1 MHTFLTTIL
10 FATTANLA
18 LASDLP
24 NPILPSDFPAL
35 DTETVALG
43 RQLFFD
49 PVLSG
54 NDNIAC
60 ATCHHPA
67 LGTGD
72 AMSLS
77 IGEGGLGLGRLRE
90 VVNGNAP
97 KARIPRNAPA
107 LFNLGAREFT
117 VMFHDGRVQLNRE
130 SMYGIAMP
138 EGRTLERP
146 VNTALAAQNILPI
159 LSHDEMAGHPGENA
173 IADAID
179 AENIHGPDGAW
190 QLIAAKVEAIEE
202 YRMAFDWIIG
212 KDEPIHI
219 TDISNALSQFIT
231 YEFRAT
237 DSPFDQYL
245 NGKQEA
251 LEVDQMAGME
261 LFYGKAN
268 CSSCHSGKFQTDH
281 GFHAIGLPQFGPGK
295 DDAYSDAGRGM
306 ISGVKED
313 KYRFRTPSLR
323 NVTLSAPYG
332 HNGAYT
338 DLEAMVRH
346 HLDPFEGLGNYDRRQ
361 AALHELGESEKDW
374 KPMDDLA
381 EVLRIA
387 MAAEIEPV
395 DLSESEIDQLMSFL
409 RALEDPISRH
419 GRLGVQDRVPSD
431 LPLDPISDPS

>member
-1 MHTFLTTIL
+1 MRTFLTTIL

-179 AENIHGPDGAW
+179 AENIHGPDCAW

-219 TDISNALSQFIT
+219 TDIGNALSQFIT

-237 DSPFDQYL
+237 DSPVDQYL

-281 GFHAIGLPQFGPGK
+281 GFHAIGLPQF
-295 DDAYSDAGRGM
+295 
-306 ISGVKED
+306 
-313 KYRFRTPSLR
+313 
-323 NVTLSAPYG
+323 
-332 HNGAYT
+332 
-338 DLEAMVRH
+338 
-346 HLDPFEGLGNYDRRQ
+346 
-361 AALHELGESEKDW
+361 
-374 KPMDDLA
+374 
-381 EVLRIA
+381 
-387 MAAEIEPV
+387 
-395 DLSESEIDQLMSFL
+395 
-409 RALEDPISRH
+409 
-419 GRLGVQDRVPSD
+419 
-431 LPLDPISDPS
+431 